1 MNEILIF
8 FNTMNMFFWNK
19 IKELED
25 KNKILE
31 DELLKRITSYN
42 IIWRVL
48 KYSKQDEENLS
59 KNKDSIENIMK
70 YLSYQIALRTD
81 LMRNLLYGKD

>member
-8 FNTMNMFFWNK
+8 FNTMNMFFWNR

-31 DELLKRITSYN
+31 DELLKRTTSYN
-42 IIWRVL
+42 II
-48 KYSKQDEENLS
+48 
-59 KNKDSIENIMK
+59 
-70 YLSYQIALRTD
+70 
-81 LMRNLLYGKD
+81 